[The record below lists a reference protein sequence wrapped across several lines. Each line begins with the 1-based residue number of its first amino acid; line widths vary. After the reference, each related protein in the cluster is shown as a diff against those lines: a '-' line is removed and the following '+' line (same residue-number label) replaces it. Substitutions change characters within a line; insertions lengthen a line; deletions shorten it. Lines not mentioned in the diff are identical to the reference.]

1 MELDVLKL
9 HTTWNDAA
17 NSINTNFSKIKT
29 AISHP
34 SEGGGDV
41 HYEHIQSIATDEWI
55 IDHNLNKFPSV
66 TVVDSSG
73 NMVYGDVSYPSS
85 SRVVISFTAAF
96 GGKAYL
102 N

>member
-41 HYEHIQSIATDEWI
+41 HYEHMQSIATDEWV

-66 TVVDSSG
+66 TVVDSAG
-73 NMVYGDVSYPSS
+73 TVVYGEVYYPNKNK
-85 SRVVISFTAAF
+85 VIIKFMAAF
-96 GGKAYL
+96 SGRAYL

>member
-17 NSINTNFSKIKT
+17 SSINTNFSKIKM
-29 AISHP
+29 AINHP

-41 HYEHIQSIATDEWI
+41 RYVHTQSVASDKWI

-66 TVVDSSG
+66 TIVDTSG
-73 NMVYGDVSYPSS
+73 SMVYGDVHYPSA
-85 SRVVISFTAAF
+85 SRVIITFSSAF